1 MPAGAAN
8 AAAEA
13 FDSAGNSV
21 QQGAQEQSEAAYYA
35 IQNPQFRGG
44 KAFNDVRRAND
55 AEVTRQVQEL
65 NTLNITN
72 SIQLG
77 LKDFMCVSSNGE
89 QFNLNFRN
97 SFGDSLNVAD
107 IEAFAANL
115 AKSGAILVS
124 QQGPQETGYW
134 NPMVVTDEKGE
145 AKLTITMPEQ
155 STAWKVNAKGIT
167 ADTLAGEAE
176 LEIVA
181 KKELFGELKLPLA
194 FTDGDDAEILVG
206 VHFDL
211 PKDKARERPRDVE
224 DDHRR
229 AND

>member
-1 MPAGAAN
+1 M
-8 AAAEA
+8 
-13 FDSAGNSV
+13 
-21 QQGAQEQSEAAYYA
+21 
-35 IQNPQFRGG
+35 
-44 KAFNDVRRAND
+44 
-55 AEVTRQVQEL
+55 QEL

-155 STAWKVNAKGIT
+155 STAWKMNAKGIT
-167 ADTLAGEAE
+167 AETLAGEAE

-206 VHFDL
+206 VHHDL
-211 PKDKARERPRDVE
+211 QKDKASDMRATLKTIIGGRTIEEKQSVSVSGAGTKELVFKANIRRPTRKTPRTP
-224 DDHRR
+224 RR
-229 AND
+229 RRRKTKGAGPSRKRCRHCRVRADR